1 MTTKPTPAPTRITT
15 RRDPEA
21 NARLR
26 ALLLP
31 HLTDTARPGV
41 QQTAEKRPA

>member
-31 HLTDTARPGV
+31 EHV
-41 QQTAEKRPA
+41 KPAPAPAAKKAS